1 MALEEKSLH
10 EVDPRETAGREA
22 ISRFAAQFRAAAYM
36 SLTILQNG
44 EIDCVFCDYHDD
56 YVVRRKNGSLFLY
69 DFYQVKTK
77 GNPRYQWTQ
86 PDVYSIPRRG
96 QADFKEISE
105 SFAGKLLI
113 HTIRF
118 GKSCN
123 AVIFQ
128 TNIQFN
134 EHAFEISEALK
145 NGDISQKFAKV
156 LFEKFREIFPEAA
169 TLSEAEIHA
178 CLAKFK
184 VVSGC
189 SISDPEGLNF
199 LALAKDA
206 VYRYSEVELSYQEF
220 VEIAEKLLSL
230 VQAKSLKKIN
240 EITETE
246 LIENAGITIYDLLD
260 ILAISRAGYES
271 LVNGGDLTALKTAS
285 ILHRKLKE
293 AGAQDEMIDYLCRQK
308 VLWDEWL
315 RTKRHILAEFN
326 VNFLI
331 ANLHDRAIS
340 WISSGGKLQDLF
352 ESAETYASTNTTASQ
367 LGLTKEL
374 VIGGILADITRGQK

>member
-1 MALEEKSLH
+1 MALEEKLLH
-10 EVDPRETAGREA
+10 EVDPREVAGRDA

-36 SLTILQNG
+36 SLAILQNG
-44 EIDCVFCDYHDD
+44 DIDCVFCDFHDD
-56 YVVRRKNGSLFLY
+56 YVVRRKNGNSFFY

-86 PDVYSIPRRG
+86 PDIYNIPRRG
-96 QADFKEISE
+96 ESDLKEIGE

-128 TNIQFN
+128 TNVQFN

-145 NGDISQKFAKV
+145 SGDSTQKFAKL
-156 LFEKFREIFPEAA
+156 LFDKFGEIFPEAA
-169 TLSEAEIHA
+169 SLTELEMRA

-184 VVSGC
+184 VVLGC
-189 SISDPEGLNF
+189 SIADPDGINF

-220 VEIAEKLLSL
+220 VEISEKLLSL
-230 VQAKSLKKIN
+230 VQTKSLKKI
-240 EITETE
+240 TETTESE
-246 LIENAGITIYDLLD
+246 LVDKAGITIYDLLE

-271 LVNGGDLTALKTAS
+271 LVSGGDVIALRTAS

-293 AGAQDEMIDYLCRQK
+293 AGASEDIIDYLCKQK

-315 RTKRHILAEFN
+315 RTKRHILEEFD
-326 VNFLI
+326 VNSLV
-331 ANLHDRAIS
+331 AGLHDKAQT
-340 WISSGGKLQDLF
+340 WISSGGRPKPAGCRAGWSSCSSWP
-352 ESAETYASTNTTASQ
+352 SA
-367 LGLTKEL
+367 L
-374 VIGGILADITRGQK
+374 VSSPWTSSS